1 MDYEDRLLDKLDAM
15 SLGFPVYPDVNASVS
30 SISVA
35 ALPGSTTVRT
45 YYDDVVDKEYI
56 HEIKIKARETERQL
70 AVAALMKAGQELD
83 KTTDIESEDDSF
95 DFGGITVTNELFF
108 SEATTEGWMFFTL
121 QIKSLLTV
129 WEKEEEENGEP
140 EDPDETEE
148 PGEPVENNGG

>member
-1 MDYEDRLLDKLDAM
+1 MDYEARLLDQLDAM
-15 SLGFPVYPDVNASVS
+15 NLGFPVYTDIHANIS

-45 YYDDVVDKEYI
+45 YFDGVVDKEFI
-56 HEIKIKARETERQL
+56 HEIQIKARDTERQN
-70 AVAALMKAGQELD
+70 AVAALMKAGRRLD
-83 KTTDIESEDDSF
+83 AMTSITSEDDSF
-95 DFGGITVTNELFF
+95 QFGGITVTNELFF
-108 SEATTEGWMFFTL
+108 SEATTEGWMYFTL

-129 WEKEEEENGEP
+129 WEKEEENGEP